1 MTTTTATNVLN
12 DAFGNAISE
21 GDLLVFAVRQG
32 SSMWLNKLRVLSVTA
47 TSVTGYDPADTNQRK
62 KTLRQNKTIVI
73 IPEIVNEDGDIGLI
87 NNGTNHELAS

>member
-1 MTTTTATNVLN
+1 MTSATATNTLN
-12 DAFGNAISE
+12 DAFGTAIQE

-62 KTLRQNKTIVI
+62 KTLRQNRTIVI
-73 IPEIVNEDGDIGLI
+73 IPEINDNGVEGGGL
-87 NNGTNHELAS
+87 TNQELAS